1 MRALTHISLFLQT
14 YWTAKGARIFNI
26 DVEGEKFNNVDIF
39 VMGGNQANV
48 AFPIQIAKLVDD
60 GFVTITMTTLTDNA
74 KLSGIEI
81 RLKELHTAHAVSQG
95 PVRVNAAFFGEV
107 SLHAFAPFSSSQFY
121 TAVHCCRLGQ

>member
-1 MRALTHISLFLQT
+1 M
-14 YWTAKGARIFNI
+14 
-26 DVEGEKFNNVDIF
+26 DVEGEKFNNIDLY

-60 GFVTITMTTLTDNA
+60 GFVTITLTTQVDNA

-95 PVRVNAAFFGEV
+95 PVCLSACFRAVN
-107 SLHAFAPFSSSQFY
+107 LHNVVLFSCGHFHSTVY
-121 TAVHCCRLGQ
+121 RCRH